1 MDSGISTFFSSQNK
15 KKMQGLTLLD
25 LKRSFRSEIIFQDAK
40 NALTVNVEVLFDD
53 ELPVERLEADGAD
66 VGALLVPHDL
76 LRQFDG

>member
-1 MDSGISTFFSSQNK
+1 
-15 KKMQGLTLLD
+15 MQGLTLLD
-25 LKRSFRSEIIFQDAK
+25 LKIPFRSEIIFQDAK